1 MSSSI
6 SVPGLPETL
15 ATTTSVRVPSVK
27 WAQRR
32 DRLLLTIEA
41 PQGVSPTLSLQE
53 GTDNTLVYSCTASSE
68 DSSSYALSLE
78 LFGSINAS
86 ETRMQIQK
94 SGAMLVVIAMK
105 LTAGPHWPRLLKAPG
120 KAPAHIKVDFDKFID
135 EDEEEELAN
144 AKDFDLG
151 DMDNLSL
158 YDDPY
163 DKDIH
168 TDSEDSDDEDV
179 PGLDKA

>member
-1 MSSSI
+1 MSSSRTPL
-6 SVPGLPETL
+6 SDSPPGP
-15 ATTTSVRVPSVK
+15 TTSMRVPSVK

-78 LFGSINAS
+78 LFGYINAS

-120 KAPAHIKVDFDKFID
+120 ASLVGRYRIIIKQQQNHSH
-135 EDEEEELAN
+135 LSPPP
-144 AKDFDLG
+144 
-151 DMDNLSL
+151 LSL
-158 YDDPY
+158 KQKQNEYRQGAGA
-163 DKDIH
+163 H
-168 TDSEDSDDEDV
+168 QG
-179 PGLDKA
+179 GL

>member
-1 MSSSI
+1 MTSPRRPLADSP
-6 SVPGLPETL
+6 PGPS
-15 ATTTSVRVPSVK
+15 TSMRVPSVK

-120 KAPAHIKVDFDKFID
+120 ASLVGRYRIIIKQQQNHSH
-135 EDEEEELAN
+135 LSPPP
-144 AKDFDLG
+144 
-151 DMDNLSL
+151 LSL
-158 YDDPY
+158 KQKQNEYRQGAGA
-163 DKDIH
+163 H
-168 TDSEDSDDEDV
+168 QG
-179 PGLDKA
+179 GL

>member
-1 MSSSI
+1 MSSSRTPL
-6 SVPGLPETL
+6 SDSPPGP
-15 ATTTSVRVPSVK
+15 TTSMRVPSVK

-120 KAPAHIKVDFDKFID
+120 ASLVGRYRIIIKQQQNHSH
-135 EDEEEELAN
+135 LSPPP
-144 AKDFDLG
+144 
-151 DMDNLSL
+151 LSL
-158 YDDPY
+158 KQKQNEYRQGAGA
-163 DKDIH
+163 H
-168 TDSEDSDDEDV
+168 QG
-179 PGLDKA
+179 GL

>member
-15 ATTTSVRVPSVK
+15 ATSTSMRVPSVK

-120 KAPAHIKVDFDKFID
+120 ASLVGRYRIIIKQQQNHSHLSPPTSVTTLLKQKQNEYRQGAGAHQ
-135 EDEEEELAN
+135 
-144 AKDFDLG
+144 G
-151 DMDNLSL
+151 
-158 YDDPY
+158 
-163 DKDIH
+163 
-168 TDSEDSDDEDV
+168 
-179 PGLDKA
+179 GL

>member
-1 MSSSI
+1 MSSSRTPL
-6 SVPGLPETL
+6 SDSPPGP
-15 ATTTSVRVPSVK
+15 TTSTRVPSVK

-120 KAPAHIKVDFDKFID
+120 ASLVGRYRIIIKQQQNHSH
-135 EDEEEELAN
+135 LSPPP
-144 AKDFDLG
+144 
-151 DMDNLSL
+151 LSL
-158 YDDPY
+158 KQKQNEYRQGAGA
-163 DKDIH
+163 H
-168 TDSEDSDDEDV
+168 QG
-179 PGLDKA
+179 GL

>member
-1 MSSSI
+1 MSSSRTPL
-6 SVPGLPETL
+6 SDSPPGP
-15 ATTTSVRVPSVK
+15 ATSMRVPSVK

-120 KAPAHIKVDFDKFID
+120 ASLVGRYRIIIKQQQNHSH
-135 EDEEEELAN
+135 LSPPP
-144 AKDFDLG
+144 
-151 DMDNLSL
+151 LSL
-158 YDDPY
+158 KQKQNEYRQGAGA
-163 DKDIH
+163 H
-168 TDSEDSDDEDV
+168 QG
-179 PGLDKA
+179 GL